1 MNDYPSVPNQ
11 TPSHG
16 SGLFQRMRQGVRS
29 LFIDRFSLLGLFIGV
44 FLGVNAVTRTIL
56 MTLSA
61 SQVDFGFHQ
70 LVAIYGV
77 GLVFDGI
84 TAFYFIIP
92 VVLYFVVVPDR
103 VFRHRFHRPVVHLFF
118 FVGVYILCYGVV
130 AEWLFWD
137 EFGKRFNFIA
147 VDYLVY
153 TTEVIGNI
161 MESYPVYPMLAGLLV
176 PSGLI
181 YFVCARSRAF
191 KGALAAPCP
200 FRQRAATGFMCLM
213 VPVVCFL
220 GVDSSRVRVSENTFN
235 NELAKNGVYEL
246 FAAFRNNDLDYA
258 SFYEQRDTTE
268 MLARLRKLVATDNAE
283 YLSESLEDITRRV
296 VNPGDEKRLNI
307 MLVTIESM
315 SAEYMGIF
323 GNRAGLTPN
332 LDRLARE
339 GLFFDNLYATGTRS
353 VRGLEA
359 LTLSTVPTAGRS
371 IVKRPGNEG
380 MFSLGYLF
388 KERGYDT
395 KWIYGGYGYFDNMN
409 YYYANNGFSVV
420 DRTDMSKEEKTFAN
434 VWGVCDGDLFNRSL
448 KEADASYAAG
458 KPFMNFVFTTSNHR
472 PYTYPEGKID
482 IPVKTGRAGG
492 VKYTDYAVGEFMK
505 AARKRPWFDDTLFVF
520 VADHC
525 GSSAGKTSL
534 PLRKYEIPLILYS
547 PRTIE
552 PARVSKLCS
561 QIDVAPTLLSLLNW
575 DYDSKFLGKDILA
588 MKPEEERAFVGT
600 YQKLGYLKGDRL
612 TVLLPKGGTEAYV
625 YDRVTKQQV
634 RAAIGDSDLTDAIS
648 FYQSASWLY
657 KNGLTRRITGDQEW
671 DS

>member
-1 MNDYPSVPNQ
+1 
-11 TPSHG
+11 
-16 SGLFQRMRQGVRS
+16 MRHGVRS
-29 LFIDRFSLLGLFIGV
+29 LFIDRFSLLGLFIGI

-61 SQVDFGFHQ
+61 SQVDFGLIQ
-70 LVAIYGV
+70 LGTIYGV

-92 VVLYFVVVPDR
+92 VVLYFVFVPDR

-181 YFVCARSRAF
+181 YFVCARSRVF

-213 VPVVCFL
+213 VPVVCFA
-220 GVDSSRVRVSENTFN
+220 GVDSSRLRVSENVFN

-268 MLARLRKLVATDNAE
+268 MLVRLRKLVATDNAE
-283 YLSESLEDITRRV
+283 YLSQSPEDITRRV

-332 LDRLARE
+332 LDRLARG

-395 KWIYGGYGYFDNMN
+395 KWVYGGYGYFDNMN
-409 YYYANNGFSVV
+409 YYYAHNGFSVV

-482 IPVKTGRAGG
+482 IPVKTGREGG

-505 AARKRPWFDDTLFVF
+505 AARTKAWFDDTLFVF

-547 PRTIE
+547 PKTIE
-552 PARVSKLCS
+552 PDRVSKLCS
-561 QIDVAPTLLSLLNW
+561 QIDVAPTLLALLNW

-588 MKPEEERAFVGT
+588 MKPDEERAFVGT
-600 YQKLGYLKGDRL
+600 YQKLGYYKGDRL

-634 RAAIGDSDLTDAIS
+634 RAAIDDSDLTDAIG

-657 KNGLTRRITGDQEW
+657 KNGLTRRTTGEQGW

>member
-1 MNDYPSVPNQ
+1 
-11 TPSHG
+11 
-16 SGLFQRMRQGVRS
+16 MRQGVRS

>member
-1 MNDYPSVPNQ
+1 MTDYPCVPNQ
-11 TPSHG
+11 SQRHD
-16 SGLFQRMRQGVRS
+16 SGLFRRFREGFRS
-29 LFIDRFSLLGLFIGV
+29 LFIDRFSLLGLFVGV
-44 FLGVNAVTRTIL
+44 YLGVNAITRTLL
-56 MTLSA
+56 MILSA
-61 SQVDFGFHQ
+61 SQVDFGLTQ
-70 LVAIYGV
+70 VGAIYGV
-77 GLVFDGI
+77 GLFFDGI

-92 VVLYFVVVPDR
+92 VVLYFILVPDR
-103 VFRHRFHRPVVHLFF
+103 VFRHRFHLPVVHLFF
-118 FVGVYILCYGVV
+118 FVGVYVLCYGVV

-161 MESYPVYPMLAGLLV
+161 MESYPVYPLLAGLLV
-176 PSGLI
+176 PSSLI
-181 YFVCARSRAF
+181 YFFCARSRVF
-191 KGALAAPCP
+191 RDALTAPCHLKH
-200 FRQRAATGFMCLM
+200 RAATGFMCLM
-213 VPVVCFL
+213 IPVVCFL
-220 GVDSSRVRVSENTFN
+220 GVDSSRVRVSDNAFN
-235 NELAKNGVYEL
+235 NELAKNGLYEL

-258 SFYEQRDTTE
+258 TFYDGRDTTA
-268 MLARLRKLVATDNAE
+268 MLTRLREMVATDNSE
-283 YLSESLEDITRRV
+283 FISESPEDITRRV

-323 GNRAGLTPN
+323 GNGSGLTPN
-332 LDRLARE
+332 LDRLAQG
-339 GLFFDNLYATGTRS
+339 GLFFDNFYATGTRS

-395 KWIYGGYGYFDNMN
+395 KWVYGGYGYFDNMN
-409 YYYANNGFSVV
+409 YYYGNNGFSVV
-420 DRTDMSKEEKTFAN
+420 DRTDMSAGEKTFAN
-434 VWGVCDGDLFNRSL
+434 IWGVCDGDLFNRSL
-448 KEADASYAAG
+448 KEADASWAAG

-505 AARKRPWFDDTLFVF
+505 AAREKPWFDDTLFVF

-547 PRTIE
+547 PKTIE
-552 PARVSKLCS
+552 PARISKLCS
-561 QIDVAPTLLSLLNW
+561 QIDVAPTLLALLNW
-575 DYDSKFLGKDILA
+575 DYDSKFLGRNILT
-588 MKPEEERAFVGT
+588 MKPDEERAFVGT

-612 TVLLPKGGTEAYV
+612 TVLLPKGGSETYV
-625 YDRVTKQQV
+625 YDRVTKKQV
-634 RAAIGDSDLTDAIS
+634 RTGVRDADLTDAIS
-648 FYQSASWLY
+648 YYQSASWLY
-657 KNGLTRRITGDQEW
+657 KNGMTRRIKGEPGW
-671 DS
+671 GA